1 MAATIEAAAAPA
13 LSPTIASELLSELG
27 FLHVPGPPLSA
38 SRAYLL
44 VAIRRQPTL
53 RHFDPER
60 IDYWQTIDGRGAIS
74 SLESSSRPAAETS
87 FAWGGI
93 RLVDRLN
100 VTNDYVS
107 FGGVLAVA
115 RAPSA
120 LVAVFSSPAPIL
132 ARGGHSQ
139 GWDPIAEEVCGYLGR
154 LRAAAGRSRTLEQRL
169 AATAP
174 LALYSAFVGEA
185 LARFEAADR
194 LVPWRPATLA
204 LLRAQARRLR
214 NDAAD
219 DWATGE
225 VLARDLR

>member
-1 MAATIEAAAAPA
+1 MATTIEAAAAPA

-60 IDYWQTIDGRGAIS
+60 IDYWQTIDGRGAS
-74 SLESSSRPAAETS
+74 GSLDRRSRPPAKAS

-100 VTNDYVS
+100 VVNDYVT
-107 FGGVLAVA
+107 FGGVLAAA
-115 RAPSA
+115 RAPAA

-132 ARGGHSQ
+132 ASGGHSQ
-139 GWDPIAEEVCGYLGR
+139 GWDPVAKEVLGYLAR
-154 LRAAAGRSRTLEQRL
+154 LRAAAGQGRALERRL
-169 AATAP
+169 AEMAP
-174 LALYSAFVGEA
+174 LALYSAFVDEA
-185 LARFEAADR
+185 LARYEAADR
-194 LVPWRPATLA
+194 LVPWRPQTLA

-219 DWATGE
+219 DWASGE